1 MANIHIG
8 KISRTKSGKGKAEL
22 FYHIPIDTPVDGIV
36 PTPESAIAAQLQQ
49 AEIDALAAGSLVE
62 VSRNIVMLAGQTSME
77 IADSIRTDWQNTKA
91 DYNDIYNFTYKF
103 YGVTLDATA

>member
-8 KISRTKSGKGKAEL
+8 KISRIECGKGKAEL
-22 FYHIPIDTPVDGIV
+22 IYHIPIDTPVSGIV

-49 AEIDALAAGSLVE
+49 AEIDALAAGSLIE
-62 VSRNIVMLAGQTSME
+62 VKRNIVVLANQTQTE
-77 IADSIRTDWQNTKA
+77 IADAIRADWHNTKL
-91 DYNDIYNFTYKF
+91 DCNSKYNFAYKF